1 MTTSSHTTAGGSR
14 SADGDAH
21 RPRGRADGRPRL
33 SAPERRVQLLDVA
46 GALFA
51 AHGYHGL
58 SMEQLAEAAGV
69 SKPVLYQHFP
79 SKRELYIAVVSEAA
93 TEMEQRVRKALEGT
107 EDNRGR
113 VHGAIG
119 AYFDFI
125 HDRRFQLLSATSE
138 LADDEIRGL
147 IERAESRVARA
158 VGALIAADAGLSD
171 TAAHFLAYAVRGLA
185 VEGARWWL
193 EHPEVGRDEAVGLV
207 GRLAWRGLGSFT
219 PETASGRDDTAESV
233 RPGSR
238 SPLGG
243 DGA

>member
-1 MTTSSHTTAGGSR
+1 MTTSSHTTPSGSAR
-14 SADGDAH
+14 SAEGGNH
-21 RPRGRADGRPRL
+21 RSRARADGRPRL
-33 SAPERRVQLLDVA
+33 SASERRTQLLDVA

-51 AHGYHGL
+51 VHGYHGL

-125 HDRRFQLLSATSE
+125 HDRRFQLLSASSE
-138 LADDEIRGL
+138 LADEEIRGL
-147 IERAESRVARA
+147 IDRAESRVARA
-158 VGALIAADAGLSD
+158 VGALIAADAGLSE

-193 EHPEVGRDEAVGLV
+193 EHPEVDRDEAVHLV
-207 GRLAWRGLGSFT
+207 GRLAWRGLGSFSPDT
-219 PETASGRDDTAESV
+219 EPGRDDTTEFVGPTSD
-233 RPGSR
+233 G
-238 SPLGG
+238 PLGG
-243 DGA
+243 G